1 MKIRNILAAAALT
14 LLAAAVTTSCSK
26 RAEQNQAEETES
38 ATGEVDPEQIGEAV
52 HIVKAGEEI
61 YPVEGK
67 LVVVDFNATWC
78 GPCRQFGPVFEAVA
92 AGNADKALFYS
103 VDVDQNPELAG
114 KFGVESI
121 PMVVYMTPDGEFTS
135 TVGYMDEATFAS
147 TLASKLLK

>member
-1 MKIRNILAAAALT
+1 MKIRNILAAAAIT

-26 RAEQNQAEETES
+26 RAGQNQAEETES
-38 ATGEVDPEQIGEAV
+38 ATGEVDHEQIGEAV

-92 AGNADKALFYS
+92 AGNVDKALFYS

-135 TVGYMDEATFAS
+135 TVGYMDEAAFAS
-147 TLASKLLK
+147 TVASKLPK

>member
-67 LVVVDFNATWC
+67 LVVVDFNAT
-78 GPCRQFGPVFEAVA
+78 
-92 AGNADKALFYS
+92 
-103 VDVDQNPELAG
+103 
-114 KFGVESI
+114 
-121 PMVVYMTPDGEFTS
+121 
-135 TVGYMDEATFAS
+135 
-147 TLASKLLK
+147 

>member
-103 VDVDQNPELAG
+103 VDVRS
-114 KFGVESI
+114 ESRARGQI
-121 PMVVYMTPDGEFTS
+121 RRGIYPHGSLHDSRRRIHLYRRLHGRSHLRLHPRLQ
-135 TVGYMDEATFAS
+135 AP
-147 TLASKLLK
+147 